1 VGRIRQGDPLPQKQA
16 RAIAVTDR
24 GQAMKPIRRPF
35 KSAIPKRSIIV
46 GGKKTSI
53 SLEDEFWDALREIAK
68 ERQTTLQDL
77 FTSINTGRR
86 DANMSSAVRVFILAH
101 FRNVKGPRITV

>member
-1 VGRIRQGDPLPQKQA
+1 MKSS
-16 RAIAVTDR
+16 
-24 GQAMKPIRRPF
+24 KPI
-35 KSAIPKRSIIV
+35 KSAVVKRSIKIA
-46 GGKKTSI
+46 GHQTSL
-53 SLEDEFWDALREIAK
+53 SLEDEFWEALREIAK